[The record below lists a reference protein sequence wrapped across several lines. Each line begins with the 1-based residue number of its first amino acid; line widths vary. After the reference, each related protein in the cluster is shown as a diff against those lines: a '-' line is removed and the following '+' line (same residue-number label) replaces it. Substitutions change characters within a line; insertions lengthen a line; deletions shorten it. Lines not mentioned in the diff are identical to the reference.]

1 MKRLFALMT
10 MLVVTAGL
18 SFAAE
23 GSGFVTDLKCA
34 KAGKTGAGH
43 AGCAKG
49 CINGGAEAT
58 IVTDDGKV
66 LMVANQDAVKS
77 HAGAKVSFSY
87 TEADGK
93 ITVSNVKPVS

>member
-10 MLVVTAGL
+10 MLVLTAGL

-34 KAGKTGAGH
+34 KAGKSGPEH

-49 CINGGAEAT
+49 CIGKGAEAA
-58 IVTDDGKV
+58 IVTADGKV
-66 LMVANQDAVKS
+66 LMVANQDAVKD

-93 ITVSNVKPVS
+93 VTVSNVKPAS